1 VSAGLRERPP
11 HQADTADGGAPARRA
26 VIRWAWRLFRVE
38 WRQQLLI
45 LSLITVAVAGTVFGG
60 AVASN
65 TPVPPNAATF
75 GTANHLA
82 VIPGTDPHLA
92 ADIAAI
98 RQRFGPADVIENQG
112 LVTGSTSQVQV
123 RAQDPRGPYGQPT
136 LALVSGHYPAGPDQV
151 ALTSQVA
158 TLYNVRAGGTWHQGG
173 QARRVTGIVENPSH
187 VLDEFAL
194 VAAGQVSA
202 PDQVTILF
210 DASARAVAG
219 YRFPAGATV
228 QAPAPPSGGI
238 GPAIIVLALAVLGLI
253 FIGLVAVAG
262 FTVLAQRRLR
272 ALGMLGS
279 LGAADRHVR
288 LVMTANGAITG
299 LAGTLAGA
307 AAGIA
312 AWFAYRP
319 HLETSAGHRIDPL
332 HLPWWLIATGMVLAV
347 VTAIAAASRPARAV
361 ARISPHAA
369 LAGRPEPP
377 KAARRSAVP
386 GIVLLLI
393 GPGLLVLAGGWGHN
407 GGTSTLETLGG
418 LVATTCGGL
427 LLAPFCIT
435 GLAVLGRHAPVA
447 VRVALRD
454 LARYRARSAAALS
467 AITFAVVIAMLIC
480 ILATARY
487 ANVLDYTGPNLTAS
501 QLILY
506 PPAAGGGP
514 GPAGAPGAANPRPLT
529 HGQAQTLVGR
539 VTTALASRS
548 VLTLYSAAQP
558 GAHIAGYPG
567 PIQATLNQA
576 GTQTNNYS
584 GPLYVATPALLRSF
598 GIRPGRVTAGAD
610 VLTMRPGLAA
620 EPRMQLIVP
629 PSRLP
634 GPGQGRSQD
643 PCPAG
648 TCIASPKI
656 ETVTGLPSG
665 TSAPNTVITLRAV
678 RALGLHEVTSGWL
691 IQAARPLTA
700 GQISSV
706 RQLAAAAGAT
716 IETKSGEVSLSEI
729 LNGATAVGLLI
740 ALGVVAMTVGLIR
753 SETGSDLR
761 TLAATG
767 ASGTT
772 RRTITAVT
780 AGGLG
785 LLGAVVGTAVAYL
798 AAIAWYR
805 SSLATTVSHV
815 PTVDLILVL
824 AGLPLAASAG
834 GWLFAG
840 RQPAAMARQPL
851 G

>member
-1 VSAGLRERPP
+1 G
-11 HQADTADGGAPARRA
+11 DTADGGAPARRA
-26 VIRWAWRLFRVE
+26 VIRWAWRLFRRE

-45 LSLITVAVAGTVFGG
+45 LSLITVVVAGTIAGG
-60 AVASN
+60 AVAIN
-65 TPVPPNAATF
+65 TPAPPSAASF
-75 GTANHLA
+75 GTANHL
-82 VIPGTDPHLA
+82 VVVPGTDPHLA
-92 ADIAAI
+92 AGIAAI
-98 RQRFGPADVIENQG
+98 RHRFGPADVIENED
-112 LVTGSTSQVQV
+112 LATGSAGPVQL
-123 RAQDPRGPYGQPT
+123 RAQDPHGPYGQPT
-136 LALVSGHYPAGPDQV
+136 LALVSGRYPAGPDQV

-158 TLYNVRAGGTWHQGG
+158 ALYNVRAGGTWHQGG
-173 QARRVTGIVENPSH
+173 HARRVTGIVENPSQ
-187 VLDEFAL
+187 LSDEFAL
-194 VAAGQVSA
+194 VAPGQVSTPA
-202 PDQVTILF
+202 QVTILF

-219 YRFPAGATV
+219 FRFPAGATV
-228 QAPAPPSGGI
+228 QTPVPSPSGI
-238 GPAIIVLALAVLGLI
+238 GPVIIVLALAVLGLI

-288 LVMTANGAITG
+288 LVMTANGAIAGLTG
-299 LAGTLAGA
+299 TMAGA
-307 AAGIA
+307 AAGFA

-319 HLETSAGHRIDPL
+319 SLEASAGHQIDPL
-332 HLPWWLIATGMVLAV
+332 HLPWWLIVTGMVLAIA
-347 VTAIAAASRPARAV
+347 TATAAASRPARAV

-377 KAARRSAVP
+377 RAAHRSVIP
-386 GIVLLLI
+386 GIVLLLT

-407 GGTSTLETLGG
+407 GGTATLETLGG
-418 LVATTCGGL
+418 LVATIAGGL

-435 GLAVLGRHAPVA
+435 GLAALGRQAPVA
-447 VRVALRD
+447 VRLALRD
-454 LARYRARSAAALS
+454 LARYRTRSAAALS
-467 AITFAVVIAMLIC
+467 AIVFAVVMAMLIC

-514 GPAGAPGAANPRPLT
+514 GPAGSPGAANPRPLPRSRE
-529 HGQAQTLVGR
+529 QALVAR
-539 VTTALASRS
+539 ITAALASPS
-548 VLTLYSAAQP
+548 VLTLYSAVRP
-558 GAHIAGYPG
+558 GSHVAGYPG
-567 PIQATLNQA
+567 PLQATLNQA

-598 GIRPGRVTAGAD
+598 GISPSRIRPAAD

-620 EPRMQLIVP
+620 EPRMQLLLP
-629 PSRLP
+629 PSSPP
-634 GPGQGRSQD
+634 GPGQGGSAD

-648 TCIASPKI
+648 RCIARPAI
-656 ETVTGLPSG
+656 EMVTGLPSG
-665 TSAPNTVITLRAV
+665 TSAPNTVITLRTV
-678 RALGLHEVTSGWL
+678 RALGLREVTSGWL
-691 IQAARPLTA
+691 IQATQPLTA
-700 GQISSV
+700 AQINSA
-706 RQLAAAAGAT
+706 RQLAVAADAA
-716 IETKSGEVSLSEI
+716 IETKSGAVSLAEI

-740 ALGVVAMTVGLIR
+740 ALGVLAMTVGLIR

-761 TLAATG
+761 TLAAAG

-772 RRTITAVT
+772 RRAITAAT

-785 LLGAVVGTAVAYL
+785 LLGAVIGTAIAYL

-815 PTVDLILVL
+815 PVRDLIVVL
-824 AGLPLAASAG
+824 AGLPLAAWAG

-840 RQPAAMARQPL
+840 RTPAAIARQPL
-851 G
+851 E

>member
-1 VSAGLRERPP
+1 MSAGLRDRPA
-11 HQADTADGGAPARRA
+11 HQADGGAPARRA
-26 VIRWAWRLFRVE
+26 VIRWAWRLFRRE

-45 LSLITVAVAGTVFGG
+45 LSLITVAAAGTIFGG

-65 TPVPPNAATF
+65 TPAPPNTATF

-92 ADIAAI
+92 ADISAI
-98 RQRFGPADVIENQG
+98 RQRFGPADVIENQD
-112 LVTGSTSQVQV
+112 LVTGSASQVQL
-123 RAQDPRGPYGQPT
+123 RAQDPRGLYGQPT

-158 TLYNVRAGGTWHQGG
+158 TLYNLRAGGTWHQGG
-173 QARRVTGIVENPSH
+173 QDRRVTGIVENPSH
-187 VLDEFAL
+187 LPDEFAL

-228 QAPAPPSGGI
+228 EAPAPSSGGI

-288 LVMTANGAITG
+288 LVMTANGAIAGLTG
-299 LAGTLAGA
+299 ALAGA
-307 AAGIA
+307 AAGFA

-319 HLETSAGHRIDPL
+319 YLETSAGHQIDPL

-377 KAARRSAVP
+377 RAAHRSAVP

-393 GPGLLVLAGGWGHN
+393 GPGLLILAGGWGHN
-407 GGTSTLETLGG
+407 SGTSTLETLGG

-435 GLAVLGRHAPVA
+435 GLAALGRHAPVA
-447 VRVALRD
+447 VRLALRD

-506 PPAAGGGP
+506 PPAAGGP
-514 GPAGAPGAANPRPLT
+514 GPAGAPGSANPRPLT
-529 HGQAQTLVGR
+529 HGQERTLVGR

-558 GAHIAGYPG
+558 GAHVAGYPG
-567 PIQATLNQA
+567 PVQATLNQA

-584 GPLYVATPALLRSF
+584 GPLYVATPALLRNF
-598 GIRPGRVTAGAD
+598 GIRPGQVTAGAD

-620 EPRMQLIVP
+620 EPRMQLVVP
-629 PSRLP
+629 PSRFP
-634 GPGQGRSQD
+634 GPGQARSQD

-648 TCIASPKI
+648 SCIASPQI

-700 GQISSV
+700 GQISSA
-706 RQLAAAAGAT
+706 RQLAAAAGAI

-729 LNGATAVGLLI
+729 LNAATAVGLLI
-740 ALGVVAMTVGLIR
+740 ALGVLAMTVGLIR

-785 LLGAVVGTAVAYL
+785 LLGAVIGTAIAYL

-824 AGLPLAASAG
+824 AGLPLTASAG